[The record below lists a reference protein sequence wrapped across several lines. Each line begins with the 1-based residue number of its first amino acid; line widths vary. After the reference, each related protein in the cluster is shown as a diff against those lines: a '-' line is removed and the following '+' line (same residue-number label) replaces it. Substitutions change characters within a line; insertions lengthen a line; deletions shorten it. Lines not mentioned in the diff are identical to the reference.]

1 MNYKKLIPLLIST
14 LILRSAYAEKL
25 DGPKKACKITWH
37 TVQIVAGFTILVGG
51 GKYVFMEAKD
61 VIDKGGSLFML
72 VPACITLLHSGIKGL
87 FYELKLFD
95 LAKKIAQR
103 IKRKD
108 NA

>member
-1 MNYKKLIPLLIST
+1 
-14 LILRSAYAEKL
+14 
-25 DGPKKACKITWH
+25 
-37 TVQIVAGFTILVGG
+37 
-51 GKYVFMEAKD
+51 
-61 VIDKGGSLFML
+61 
-72 VPACITLLHSGIKGL
+72 LHSGIKGL